1 MVLPFQIKM
10 FTISTQLS
18 SILSGRF
25 GFREICSIRIKQ
37 LRRHI
42 QISPIR
48 RETFLSGVVLKGKQI
63 KVSQHY
69 FEEPVLQ
76 PRSATNQRREADL
89 TGLKGTYTINDSK
102 TNEDEILEF

>member
-1 MVLPFQIKM
+1 MVLLFQIKM
-10 FTISTQLS
+10 FTMSTQLS
-18 SILSGRF
+18 SMLSGRF
-25 GFREICSIRIKQ
+25 GFRKISTISIKQ

-42 QISPIR
+42 QISAIR

-89 TGLKGTYTINDSK
+89 TGLKGTYIITNSETIRM
-102 TNEDEILEF
+102 EF